1 MLLVE
6 VAVVVVVDVFVF
18 LVVVVSV
25 ANNKWTP
32 LPKMAAINI
41 KHKIYQRTL
50 SGAPK
55 DNCQLESY
63 QQPPTQ
69 LSQVLIPFP
78 SLSVSF
84 PPLLGR
90 DHKNDLKVFKIKI
103 KNKNDQMNKPISN
116 LLWIRIIKIIMNNY
130 LHFN

>member
-6 VAVVVVVDVFVF
+6 IVVVDVVVIVAVD
-18 LVVVVSV
+18 VVVVAVSV

-50 SGAPK
+50 SGASK

-63 QQPPTQ
+63 QE
-69 LSQVLIPFP
+69 
-78 SLSVSF
+78 
-84 PPLLGR
+84 
-90 DHKNDLKVFKIKI
+90 
-103 KNKNDQMNKPISN
+103 
-116 LLWIRIIKIIMNNY
+116 
-130 LHFN
+130 